1 MPDISSL
8 GDASEL
14 INRFNNKYTLYVEGP
29 GDRAAYRMIVG
40 NEFLIDHDF
49 QVPPSGTGA
58 NAVLRRVEEERKRN
72 KRVFGFLDGEAAA
85 TCGAAIKLV
94 ECDDLLFS
102 VDKPDLDG
110 IIFVAAHEM
119 ENLILSYCEVAPTIA
134 IHKPAAQLA
143 DDDVA
148 SIQNRLETLTS
159 RFLAAAMFKYTSL
172 HFQNRGECVHVANTK
187 IFGKDL
193 GLRATLTGMKEVVTV
208 QLKLDWA
215 AFLHELFAITRA
227 MRQRIA
233 ATPPAGLEKTLRH
246 RRLADGKQLLTK
258 VRGHANSSVEG
269 HLLKVLA
276 RTEFAK
282 ELRDAIKGEIA
293 LAA

>member
-40 NEFLIDHDF
+40 NEFLIDYDF
-49 QVPPSGTGA
+49 LVPPSGTGA
-58 NAVLRRVEEERKRN
+58 NAVRLRVQEERQRN

-85 TCGAAIKLV
+85 TFGAAIKLV

-102 VDKPDLDG
+102 VDQPDLGG

-134 IHKPAAQLA
+134 LHKPAAQLA
-143 DDDVA
+143 EDDIA

-172 HFQNRGECVHVANTK
+172 HFQSRGECVHVANTR

-193 GLRATLTGMKEVVTV
+193 GLRATLTGMKEVVTN
-208 QLKLDWA
+208 QLKLDWTT
-215 AFLHELFAITRA
+215 FLQELFSITRA
-227 MRQRIA
+227 MRQSIA
-233 ATPPAGLEKTLRH
+233 ATPPQGLGKTLRQ

-258 VRGHANSSVEG
+258 VRGQASSAVEG
-269 HLLKVLA
+269 HLLRVLA
-276 RTEFAK
+276 RTDFA
-282 ELRDAIKGEIA
+282 EQLRDAIKVEIA
-293 LAA
+293 LVA